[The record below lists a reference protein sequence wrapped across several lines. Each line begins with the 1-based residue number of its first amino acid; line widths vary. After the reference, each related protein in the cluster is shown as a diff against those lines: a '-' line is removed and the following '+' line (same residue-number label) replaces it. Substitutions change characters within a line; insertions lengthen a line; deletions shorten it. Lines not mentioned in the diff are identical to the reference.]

1 MSWRSSARCCKA
13 DNPCRSRQRS
23 RVCRCRDPRQL
34 PPSRLARRISPVA
47 HEIHATGSW
56 WRLVQSDDPEA
67 ERPVAEA
74 ESIARHYFSP
84 AEGAVLAGLP
94 AEERARAFFR
104 CWTRKEAFIKATGD
118 GLSRP
123 LDGFDVTLAPG
134 DPARLLRVQGNDAV
148 LVIGLADDRPS
159 TEAHAWVELAG
170 RDMGPAPG
178 AYGHRALVRYPID
191 AVEHDR
197 TA

>member
-1 MSWRSSARCCKA
+1 MNPNGGAGQPQPTATLGLLWR
-13 DNPCRSRQRS
+13 
-23 RVCRCRDPRQL
+23 V
-34 PPSRLARRISPVA
+34 RLLWDVWTTGAAVVIGLRR
-47 HEIHATGSW
+47 ET
-56 WRLVQSDDPEA
+56 
-67 ERPVAEA
+67 
-74 ESIARHYFSP
+74 
-84 AEGAVLAGLP
+84 LP
-94 AEERARAFFR
+94 AFVARLGKPEGRPPKPPAL
-104 CWTRKEAFIKATGD
+104 
-118 GLSRP
+118 LSRAVSRGLRIGP
-123 LDGFDVTLAPG
+123 WQPRCLIRALVLY
-134 DPARLLRVQGNDAV
+134 RLLRVQGNDAV